1 METTF
6 FHKNLS
12 KKEEGIFAE
21 YVTSKL
27 EGIEN
32 LLTSFEDDEAILRI
46 SIEKFD
52 KHDAYDVELR
62 LDIQTKSLIAKET
75 SHHISKA
82 VDLAKD
88 RLLAQIKKHISQMRD
103 KRQHKAIKENEKAG
117 KFHEIKVEDHF

>member
-1 METTF
+1 MEKTF

-27 EGIEN
+27 EGIET
-32 LLTSFEDDEAILRI
+32 LLTKFEDDAAILRI

-62 LDIQTKSLIAKET
+62 LDIHTKALIAKET
-75 SHHISKA
+75 SHQINKA

-103 KRQHKAIKENEKAG
+103 KRTHKAIKEEEKAG
-117 KFHEIKVEDHF
+117 KLSEINIEEHC